1 MKHRRTFQ
9 QSLPGLGRIIR
20 TFWPEIRKQRLL
32 MAGSFLA
39 LLAEVGLRA
48 LEPWPL
54 KFIFDRVF
62 SSKHAGKFASVPF
75 LDTLSPLTLLA
86 ASALAIILFTG
97 LRALAEYA
105 NTIGFAKIGSRI
117 LTQVRAQVFRHLQ
130 GLSLAFHTRARS
142 GDLILRV
149 MSDINMLK
157 DVIVTAALPLLAD
170 ALVLLVM
177 VVLMFCLQ
185 WKLALMA
192 MVVLPLF
199 WLSTVS
205 LTRRIQQAARNQRH
219 RESAMAASA
228 AESIS
233 AIHIVQAL
241 CLEGLFADSFC
252 RRNSESQKQ
261 DVKGA
266 RLMAALGRTVGFLTA
281 ISTALVLW
289 YGGSLV
295 FHEKLSTGDLLVFLA
310 YLRAA
315 TKPLQEFAK
324 YTGRLAKATAAGE
337 RVLDLLDRTAEVRD
351 LPGAFVASP
360 FQGAVRF
367 EAVSFAY
374 VKKRPVLTDITFEV
388 RPGQHVALVGPS
400 GIGKSTILSLLLRLY
415 DPLGGRVL
423 IDDRDIR
430 DYTLAS
436 LRSQISVVLQDSV
449 LFAASVRDNI
459 AYGCPQASAEEIEA
473 AARLANAHEFI
484 QAMSQG
490 YETIVGERGVTLS
503 GGQRQRI
510 AIARAAIRKAPI
522 LLLDEPTTGLDEEN
536 QRMVLEA
543 LERLAQGR
551 TTLLVSHDLQ
561 TAARADWIL
570 YLGHGQMLEAGSHA
584 DLIRANGRYA
594 ALFRLQAANL
604 DRLHPAGIQNGN
616 GEQTG
621 NGFGPFP
628 AITPI
633 EKTQTVKDQM
643 THGQSDA

>member
-1 MKHRRTFQ
+1 MKRRLTFK
-9 QSLPGLGRIIR
+9 QSLPGLHRIIGR
-20 TFWPEIRKQRLL
+20 FWPEIRKHRLL

-39 LLAEVGLRA
+39 LLAEIGFRA
-48 LEPWPL
+48 LEPLPL
-54 KFIFDRVF
+54 KLIFDGVF
-62 SSKHAGKFASVPF
+62 VPKHGGGKFGSVPF
-75 LDTLSPLTLLA
+75 LDTLYPPTLLA
-86 ASALAIILFTG
+86 ISALAIILFSG
-97 LRALAEYA
+97 LRDLAEYA

-157 DVIVTAALPLLAD
+157 DVIVTAALPLVAD
-170 ALVLLVM
+170 ALILLVM
-177 VVLMFCLQ
+177 VVLMFCVQ

-205 LTRRIQQAARNQRH
+205 LTRRIQHAARNQRA

-261 DVKGA
+261 DVKAA
-266 RLMAALGRTVGFLTA
+266 RLMASLARTVGFLTA

-295 FHEKLSTGDLLVFLA
+295 LQEKLSAGELLLFLA
-310 YLRAA
+310 YLHAA
-315 TKPLQEFAK
+315 TRPLQQFAK

-337 RVLDLLDRTAEVRD
+337 RVLELLDRTAEVHD
-351 LPGAFVASP
+351 LPGAIVAPS

-367 EAVSFAY
+367 EAVSFGY
-374 VKKRPVLTDITFEV
+374 VKKRAVLTDISFEV

-415 DPLGGRVL
+415 DPLAGRVL
-423 IDDRDIR
+423 IDDHDIR
-430 DYTLAS
+430 DYTLTS

-459 AYGCPQASAEEIEA
+459 AYGCPQASAEDLEA
-473 AARLANAHEFI
+473 AARLANAHDFI
-484 QAMSQG
+484 QAMPEG

-510 AIARAAIRKAPI
+510 AIARAAIRKAPL

-543 LERLAQGR
+543 MERLAEGR
-551 TTLLVSHDLQ
+551 TTFLVSHDLQ
-561 TAARADWIL
+561 TAARADWIV
-570 YLGHGQMLEAGSHA
+570 YLDHGQMLEAGSHC
-584 DLIRANGRYA
+584 DLMRANGRYA
-594 ALFRLQAANL
+594 DLFRLQAANL
-604 DRLHPAGIQNGN
+604 DRLHPVGIQNGN
-616 GEQTG
+616 GEPKD
-621 NGFGPFP
+621 NGFAHVASLP
-628 AITPI
+628 AA
-633 EKTQTVKDQM
+633 EKLEHEQQT
-643 THGQSDA
+643 

>member
-1 MKHRRTFQ
+1 MKRRRTFK
-9 QSLPGLGRIIR
+9 QSLPGLRRILSH
-20 TFWPEIRKQRLL
+20 FWPEIRKHRLL

-62 SSKHAGKFASVPF
+62 SSRHSGGKFTSVAF
-75 LDTLSPLTLLA
+75 LDTLPPLTLLA
-86 ASALAIILFTG
+86 ASALAIIVFTG

-130 GLSLAFHTRARS
+130 GLSLSFHTRARS

-157 DVIVTAALPLLAD
+157 DVVVTAALPLLAD
-170 ALVLLVM
+170 ALILLVM

-205 LTRRIQQAARNQRH
+205 LTRRIQQAARNQRA

-252 RRNSESQKQ
+252 RRNSDSQKE

-289 YGGSLV
+289 YGGYLV
-295 FHEKLSTGDLLVFLA
+295 LNERLSAGDLLVFLA

-337 RVLDLLDRTAEVRD
+337 RVLDLLERTPEVRD
-351 LPGAFVASP
+351 LPGAAVAAP
-360 FQGAVRF
+360 FQGAVQF
-367 EAVSFAY
+367 ESVSFAY
-374 VKKRPVLTDITFEV
+374 VKKRLVLADISFEV

-423 IDDRDIR
+423 IDDQDIR

-459 AYGCPQASAEEIEA
+459 AYGCPQACTEEIEA
-473 AARLANAHEFI
+473 AARLANAHDFI

-536 QRMVLEA
+536 QQIVLEA
-543 LERLAQGR
+543 LDRLSHGR
-551 TTLLVSHDLQ
+551 TTFLATHDLQ
-561 TAARADWIL
+561 STARADRIL
-570 YLGHGQMLEAGSHA
+570 YLEHGRVLEAGSPA
-584 DLIRANGRYA
+584 ELLEINGRYA
-594 ALFRLQAANL
+594 ALFRSQT
-604 DRLHPAGIQNGN
+604 AGLSELSDNGIHKGN
-616 GEQTG
+616 GEA
-621 NGFGPFP
+621 NAESGFKRVPR
-628 AITPI
+628 A
-633 EKTQTVKDQM
+633 EDQKENL
-643 THGQSDA
+643 QDLV

>member
-1 MKHRRTFQ
+1 MKRRRTFPE
-9 QSLPGLGRIIR
+9 SLPGLRRIIAR
-20 TFWPEIRKQRLL
+20 FWPEIRKHRLL

-39 LLAEVGLRA
+39 LLAEVGFRA

-54 KFIFDRVF
+54 KFIFDQVF
-62 SSKHAGKFASVPF
+62 KTKHEGRFASVPF
-75 LDTLSPLTLLA
+75 LDTLSPFTLLA

-105 NTIGFAKIGSRI
+105 NTIGFAKVGSRI
-117 LTQVRAQVFRHLQ
+117 LTQVRAQSFHHLQ

-170 ALVLLVM
+170 ALILLVM

-185 WKLALMA
+185 WKLALLA

-205 LTRRIQQAARNQRH
+205 LTRRIQHAARNQRH

-241 CLEGLFADSFC
+241 CLEGLFSDSFC
-252 RRNSESQKQ
+252 RRNSDSQKE

-266 RLMAALGRTVGFLTA
+266 RLMATLGRTVGFLTA

-289 YGGSLV
+289 YGGYLV
-295 FHEKLSTGDLLVFLA
+295 LERRLSAGELIVFLA
-310 YLRAA
+310 YLRGA

-337 RVLDLLDRTAEVRD
+337 RVLELLDRKADVHD
-351 LPGAFVASP
+351 IPGAVVAPP
-360 FQGAVRF
+360 FQGAIQF
-367 EAVSFAY
+367 EAVTFSY
-374 VKKRPVLTDITFEV
+374 VKNRVVLEDVNFEV
-388 RPGQHVALVGPS
+388 KPGQQVALVGPS
-400 GIGKSTILSLLLRLY
+400 GIGKSTILSLILRLY
-415 DPLGGRVL
+415 DPKRGRVV
-423 IDDRDIR
+423 IDGRDVR
-430 DYTLAS
+430 DYTLNS
-436 LRSQISVVLQDSV
+436 LRSQIGIVLQDSV
-449 LFAASVRDNI
+449 LFAASVRENI
-459 AYGCPQASAEEIEA
+459 LYGCPGASTEEILA
-473 AARLANAHEFI
+473 AARLANAHDFI
-484 QAMSQG
+484 EAMPEG
-490 YETIVGERGVTLS
+490 YESIVGERGVTLS

-536 QRMVLEA
+536 QRMVLQA
-543 LERLAQGR
+543 LGRLSQGR
-551 TTLLVSHDLQ
+551 TTLLVTHDLQ
-561 TAARADWIL
+561 TAAHVDRIF
-570 YLGHGQMLEAGSHA
+570 YLDHGHMLESGSHA
-584 DLIRANGRYA
+584 DLIQANGRYA
-594 ALFRLQAANL
+594 ALFRLQAANRVHADGL
-604 DRLHPAGIQNGN
+604 QIGN
-616 GEQTG
+616 GEQSG
-621 NGFGPFP
+621 NGFAHIASPHV
-628 AITPI
+628 ASLVTT
-633 EKTQTVKDQM
+633 EKVEHEQQT
-643 THGQSDA
+643 